1 MAQNNIKKTTAS
13 ENTTKTTEKS
23 QSAKPIRESL
33 VKNGVKNERIGW
45 NNETSNVTID
55 GKDVYKPS
63 VNIDGTT
70 YADDSDIQAM
80 TRQAYSMAGDDLV
93 AARDYVTSKGYSGIV
108 NWDGEN
114 ALIGGEVIKPAYVEN
129 GISFIPRSVVDNAIY
144 ITEERNGIMSSDEID
159 RLYNRKYGYAIEDA
173 LEAVLDR
180 DAFSYDPDN
189 DVAYQAYRD
198 QYLREAEDAFRRV
211 LNDNNTSVTGASGA
225 VLSEAMYMRDN
236 AIRQLTDKIPELVE
250 DAYERYSDETQRLY
264 DDLDKLYEMGED
276 YYNRLYTRDQNARK
290 AVTDAGAAERE
301 ENQRI
306 ITNNRNREQDYYDFL
321 LSQIEID
328 KGNIDLQYYNDNLAA
343 DYEGKI
349 LDNKISELE
358 YESDQLDYALKELE
372 YEMKRA
378 EYEGRVWW

>member
-1 MAQNNIKKTTAS
+1 M
-13 ENTTKTTEKS
+13 
-23 QSAKPIRESL
+23 
-33 VKNGVKNERIGW
+33 
-45 NNETSNVTID
+45 
-55 GKDVYKPS
+55 YKPS

-80 TRQAYSMAGDDLV
+80 TRKAYSMMGDDLV

-114 ALIGGEVIKPAYVEN
+114 ALIGGEVISPVYVKD
-129 GISFIPRSVVDNAIY
+129 GISFIPRLVVDNAIY
-144 ITEERNGIMSSDEID
+144 STEERNGIMSADEID

-250 DAYERYSDETQRLY
+250 DSYERYSDETQRLY

-328 KGNIDLQYYNDNLAA
+328 KGNIDLQYYDDNLAA
-343 DYEGKI
+343 DYAGKI

-358 YESDQLDYALKELE
+358 YESDQLDYAVKELE

-378 EYEGRVWW
+378 EFEGRVWW

>member
-1 MAQNNIKKTTAS
+1 MAQKNIKKTTAS

-144 ITEERNGIMSSDEID
+144 STEERNGIMSSDEID

>member
-1 MAQNNIKKTTAS
+1 M
-13 ENTTKTTEKS
+13 
-23 QSAKPIRESL
+23 
-33 VKNGVKNERIGW
+33 
-45 NNETSNVTID
+45 
-55 GKDVYKPS
+55 YKPS

-114 ALIGGEVIKPAYVEN
+114 ALIGGEVIKPAYVKD

-144 ITEERNGIMSSDEID
+144 STEERNGIMSSDEID

>member
-1 MAQNNIKKTTAS
+1 MAQKNIKKTTAS

-114 ALIGGEVIKPAYVEN
+114 ALIGGEVIKPAYVKD

-144 ITEERNGIMSSDEID
+144 STEERNGIMSSDEID